1 MKLETSSLQ
10 TWGKLR
16 FILRL
21 DAAPLRYNYFY
32 EGKEENEF

>member
-10 TWGKLR
+10 TWGK
-16 FILRL
+16 LRL